1 MLNRALAT
9 LCLATAA
16 AVQPIVSF
24 AACNVYEHRDYKGA
38 SLWIGNGQ
46 RLLGTRDPNPTPGYS
61 STTNAHTSE
70 WNVLYRP
77 DWNDRIS
84 SFRVGRGCTIT
95 VYEHANFGGWKWA
108 SREDMPWV
116 GLPRNDKISDVTCT
130 CR

>member
-1 MLNRALAT
+1 MLTRLLST
-9 LCLATAA
+9 FCLASM
-16 AVQPIVSF
+16 VVIQPVWAF

-46 RLLGTRDPNPTPGYS
+46 RLLGIRDPNPAMPGYS
-61 STTNAHTSE
+61 STTNDHSE
-70 WNVLYRP
+70 WRILYRP

-95 VYEHANFGGWKWA
+95 VYEHIDFRGWKWA
-108 SREDMPWV
+108 AREDMPWV